1 MVTHCR
7 GDPAGRPYK
16 TSQILYFPKN
26 YETIDDYMSIINI
39 ESDFLNKI
47 TGKIQL
53 INDGVNRYKI
63 STPFLFDDGDHLVII
78 LKKEGNNWV
87 LTDEAHTFMRL
98 SYDIDSDE
106 LEREPIQN
114 TITNILSSS
123 GVVNDNG
130 ELKLFI
136 NINDYADALYSFIQ
150 VLLRISNVLCYAPEI
165 ILNYGHT
172 D

>member
-1 MVTHCR
+1 
-7 GDPAGRPYK
+7 
-16 TSQILYFPKN
+16 
-26 YETIDDYMSIINI
+26 
-39 ESDFLNKI
+39 
-47 TGKIQL
+47 
-53 INDGVNRYKI
+53 
-63 STPFLFDDGDHLVII
+63 
-78 LKKEGNNWV
+78 
-87 LTDEAHTFMRL
+87 MRL
-98 SYDIDSDE
+98 SYDIDLDE